1 MRWDKM
7 SEDNSNVEDRRA
19 SGGSS
24 RRGGGKL
31 SLAGIAIVVVIGLL
45 MGKNPVEILGMVM
58 QQAPS
63 GGVTTQQ
70 AGPVNTATD
79 NDQVKSQAVK
89 TLTDTQDTWHAI
101 FQQSG
106 QSYQQPKMVL
116 FRNRVETAC
125 GNATSAVG
133 PFYCPADSK
142 VYLDL
147 GFFDEM
153 HKKLGAPG
161 DFAQA
166 YVIAH
171 EVGHHIQNLTG
182 ISSQVHQKQQ
192 QLSKAKGNALSVR
205 LELQAD
211 CYAGVWGHYAAKKG
225 LLEAGDLEEALTAA
239 NAIGD
244 DTLQRNAG
252 HSVMPDSFTHGTSEQ
267 RMTWFKRGMDSG
279 DAAQCD
285 TFKVMI

>member
-7 SEDNSNVEDRRA
+7 PEDHSNVEDRRA

-31 SLAGIAIVVVIGLL
+31 SLAGIAIVVVIGLV

-58 QQAPS
+58 QWPEGSAP
-63 GGVTTQQ
+63 TQQ

-89 TLTDTQDTWHAI
+89 TLTDTQDTWTTI
-101 FQQSG
+101 FAQSG
-106 QSYQQPKMVL
+106 EKYQQPKMVL
-116 FRNRVETAC
+116 FRNGVQTAC
-125 GNATSAVG
+125 GSATSAVG
-133 PFYCPADSK
+133 PFYCPGDSK

-182 ISSQVHQKQQ
+182 ISGQVHQKQQ
-192 QLSKAKGNALSVR
+192 QLSKAKGNELSVR

-211 CYAGVWGHYAAKKG
+211 CYAGVWGYYAAKKG
-225 LLEAGDLEEALTAA
+225 LVETGDMEEALNAA

-244 DTLQRNAG
+244 DTLQKNAG
-252 HSVMPDSFTHGTSEQ
+252 HSVMPDSFTHGTSAQ

-279 DAAQCD
+279 NPQECD
-285 TFKVMI
+285 TFKSAI

>member
-7 SEDNSNVEDRRA
+7 SEDNKDVEDRRS
-19 SGGSS
+19 SGGGGG
-24 RRGGGKL
+24 RGGMGKL
-31 SLAGIAIVVVIGLL
+31 GLGGMAVVVVLGLL
-45 MGKNPVEILGMVM
+45 MGKSPMEMLNMVSQM
-58 QQAPS
+58 S
-63 GGVTTQQ
+63 GGAPTQQ
-70 AGPVNTATD
+70 APVNTATD
-79 NDQVKSQAVK
+79 NDQIKSQAVK
-89 TLTDTQDTWHAI
+89 TLTDTKATWSTI
-101 FQQSG
+101 FQESG
-106 QSYQQPKMVL
+106 ETYQQPTMVL
-116 FRNRVETAC
+116 FRNGVETAC

-133 PFYCPADSK
+133 PFYCPGDSK

-153 HKKLGAPG
+153 HQKLGAPG

-182 ISSQVHQKQQ
+182 ISAQVQQKQQ
-192 QLSKAKGNALSVR
+192 QVSKAKGNELSVR

-225 LLEAGDLEEALTAA
+225 LVETGDMEEALNAA

-244 DTLQRNAG
+244 DTLQKNAG
-252 HSVMPDSFTHGTSEQ
+252 RSVMPDSFTHGTSAQ
-267 RMTWFKRGMDSG
+267 RMSWFKRGMESG
-279 DAAQCD
+279 KPQECD
-285 TFKVMI
+285 TFKSAI

>member
-7 SEDNSNVEDRRA
+7 SEDNSDVEDRRN
-19 SGGSS
+19 SGGGGG
-24 RRGGGKL
+24 RRGMGKL
-31 SLAGIAIVVVIGLL
+31 GLGGIAVVVVIGLL
-45 MGKNPVEILGMVM
+45 MGKGPLEILGMVM
-58 QQAPS
+58 QVPEGTS
-63 GGVTTQQ
+63 IQQ

-89 TLTDTQDTWHAI
+89 TLTDTKATWAAI

-106 QSYQQPKMVL
+106 QTYQQPKMVL
-116 FRNRVETAC
+116 FRNGVETAC
-125 GNATSAVG
+125 GSATSAVG
-133 PFYCPADSK
+133 PFYCPGDSK

-182 ISSQVHQKQQ
+182 ISGQVHQKQQ

-211 CYAGVWGHYAAKKG
+211 CYAGVWGYHAAKKG
-225 LLEAGDLEEALTAA
+225 LVDPGDMEEALNAA

-244 DTLQRNAG
+244 DTLQKNAG
-252 HSVMPDSFTHGTSEQ
+252 RSVMPDSFTHGTSAQ

-279 DAAQCD
+279 NPQECD
-285 TFKVMI
+285 TFKSNI

>member
-19 SGGSS
+19 SGGSR

-45 MGKNPVEILGMVM
+45 MGKSPVEILGMVM
-58 QQAPS
+58 QSPQGGAP
-63 GGVTTQQ
+63 TQQ

-79 NDQVKSQAVK
+79 NDQILSQANK
-89 TLTDTQDTWHAI
+89 TLADTKATWTTL

-106 QSYQQPKMVL
+106 SLYQAPNMVV
-116 FRNRVETAC
+116 FRNGVQTAC
-125 GNATSAVG
+125 GSATSAVG

-182 ISSQVHQKQQ
+182 MSAKVHQKQQ
-192 QLSKAKGNALSVR
+192 QLSKAEGNEWSVR

-211 CYAGVWGHYAAKKG
+211 CYAGVWGHFAAKKG
-225 LLEAGDLEEALTAA
+225 LLEAGDMEEALVAA

-252 HSVMPDSFTHGTSEQ
+252 GSVMPDSFTHGTSEQ
-267 RMTWFKRGMDSG
+267 RMKWFKRGMDSG

-285 TFKVMI
+285 TFKTTI

>member
-7 SEDNSNVEDRRA
+7 PEDHSNVEDRRA
-19 SGGSS
+19 SGGSG
-24 RRGGGKL
+24 RRGGKL
-31 SLAGIAIVVVIGLL
+31 SLAGIAIVVVIGLV

-58 QQAPS
+58 QWPEGSAPNQS
-63 GGVTTQQ
+63 

-79 NDQVKSQAVK
+79 NEQVKSQAVK
-89 TLTDTQDTWHAI
+89 TLTDTQTTWQAI

-106 QSYQQPKMVL
+106 QNYQAPKMVL
-116 FRNRVETAC
+116 FRNRVDTAC

-182 ISSQVHQKQQ
+182 ISNQVHQKQQ

-225 LLEAGDLEEALTAA
+225 LLETGDLEEALTAA

-267 RMTWFKRGMDSG
+267 RMKWFKRGMDSG
-279 DAAQCD
+279 DANQCD
-285 TFKVMI
+285 TFNTTI

>member
-19 SGGSS
+19 SGGSGG
-24 RRGGGKL
+24 RGGKL

-58 QQAPS
+58 QSSNNGAP
-63 GGVTTQQ
+63 TQQ

-106 QSYQQPKMVL
+106 QSYQEPKMVL
-116 FRNRVETAC
+116 FRNRVDTAC

-267 RMTWFKRGMDSG
+267 RMKWFKRGMDSG
-279 DAAQCD
+279 DAGQCD
-285 TFKVMI
+285 TFNTTI

>member
-7 SEDNSNVEDRRA
+7 SGDSSDVEDRRNT
-19 SGGSS
+19 GGSS
-24 RRGGGKL
+24 RRGTGKL

-45 MGKNPVEILGMVM
+45 MGKNPVEILGTIM
-58 QQAPS
+58 QSPTGSAP
-63 GGVTTQQ
+63 TQQ
-70 AGPVNTATD
+70 AGLVNTATD
-79 NDQVKSQAVK
+79 NDQVALQATK
-89 TLTDTQDTWHAI
+89 TLNDTKATWI
-101 FQQSG
+101 KLFEQSG
-106 QSYQQPKMVL
+106 SQYQQPKMVL

-133 PFYCPADSK
+133 PFYCPADSQ

-147 GFFDEM
+147 GFFDDM

-182 ISSQVHQKQQ
+182 ISNQVHQKQQ

-267 RMTWFKRGMDSG
+267 RMKWFKRGMESG
-279 DAAQCD
+279 DAGQCD
-285 TFKVMI
+285 TFKATI